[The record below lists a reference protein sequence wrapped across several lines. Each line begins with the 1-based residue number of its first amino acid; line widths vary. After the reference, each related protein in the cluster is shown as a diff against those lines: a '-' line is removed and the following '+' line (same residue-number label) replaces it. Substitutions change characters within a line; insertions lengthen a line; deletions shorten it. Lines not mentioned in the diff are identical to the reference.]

1 LAVSDDRI
9 GDVLVAKGQSDAA
22 LVAYRRSLTIRDA
35 QSTRDASNVLS
46 QIDLVVSL
54 AKVAGVGGEPEVN
67 LGRAD
72 GILKRLY
79 GERVL
84 PPDKRQWMDD
94 VGSALEKVKGE

>member
-22 LVAYRRSLTIRDA
+22 LVAYRESLNIRDA
-35 QSTRDASNVLS
+35 QSARDASNVLW

-54 AKVAGVGGEPEVN
+54 CKVASVGGEPDVN

-79 GERVL
+79 GEGVL
-84 PPDKRQWMDD
+84 LPDKRHWMDD
-94 VGSALEKVKGE
+94 VGSALEKVRGE